1 MTDHL
6 GSTDLH
12 SLSINV
18 RIYLLFWLFFFIF
31 SVEISGQPGF
41 GSLIP
46 FFSFDV
52 DIATLAVRLGPLSP
66 PLHYLTL
73 PVDPV
78 ALFRI
83 VGKPGRLG
91 PELRLRD
98 RLLPVPLPSFLGPR
112 PRLPVVV
119 HFELFAPR
127 DVRVGLSC

>member
-1 MTDHL
+1 M
-6 GSTDLH
+6 
-12 SLSINV
+12 
-18 RIYLLFWLFFFIF
+18 
-31 SVEISGQPGF
+31 
-41 GSLIP
+41 P

-52 DIATLAVRLGPLSP
+52 DIAVRLGPLSP
-66 PLHYLTL
+66 PLHHLTL

-83 VGKPGRLG
+83 IVKPGRLG

-98 RLLPVPLPSFLGPR
+98 RLLPVPR